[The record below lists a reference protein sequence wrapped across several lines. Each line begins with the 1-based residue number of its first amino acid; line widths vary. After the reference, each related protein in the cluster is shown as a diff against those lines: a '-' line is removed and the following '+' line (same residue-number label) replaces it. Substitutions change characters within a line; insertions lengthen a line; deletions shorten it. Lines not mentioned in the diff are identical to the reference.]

1 MINAGL
7 GLTGRAGSAAGPSL
21 GAVAADSDVRSVL
34 ADPGFRWLLATR
46 LLSQLADGV
55 LQAGLASYVLFSPE
69 KQATGA
75 RIAVSFAVL
84 LLPYSLVG
92 PFAGVLIDRW
102 RRRQILV
109 RSNVLRAGLLIPLAL
124 LVVAGNDGPL
134 FVALALASLGVN
146 RFFLSALSAGLPHVV
161 QPGRLVTANAL
172 ATTSGTVAVTAGAGL
187 GLLTRLVLGSGYG
200 AAAATVGA
208 AGACYLV
215 SALAATRLGRD
226 QLGPDAGTDTGTDTG
241 TGTDMDT
248 DTGTDTGADTSTD
261 PADQVRPAQGPSP
274 WARELAALGS
284 GIRYLYHRR
293 AARDALATLGV
304 FRMAFGVMTVV
315 IVLLERETF
324 HRPADANG
332 GLRGVAITFV
342 AVAIGVPVGAVLTP
356 GAVRRWGAGW
366 WIPGLM
372 VTAAVALLV
381 LGLPFRESP
390 LVVAGFVFGLTAQG
404 AKVSVDATVQRT
416 VDDRHRGLV
425 FALYDVLFNVAFV
438 VAAAIAAAALP
449 GSGRSA
455 PVLLGTAA
463 ALVAAG
469 TWYWRVTPR

>member
-1 MINAGL
+1 MIGAGR
-7 GLTGRAGSAAGPSL
+7 GLAGRAAWTAGPSL
-21 GAVAADSDVRSVL
+21 SAVAADSDVRSVL
-34 ADPGFRWLLATR
+34 ADRGFRWLLATR

-69 KQATGA
+69 RQATGA

-226 QLGPDAGTDTGTDTG
+226 ELGPDLDGRTDTGTDTRA
-241 TGTDMDT
+241 
-248 DTGTDTGADTSTD
+248 DTGTDTG
-261 PADQVRPAQGPSP
+261 DQVRPAQAPSP

-284 GIRYLYHRR
+284 GLRYLYHRR
-293 AARDALATLGV
+293 AARDALAALGA

-356 GAVRRWGAGW
+356 GAVRRWGAGR
-366 WIPGLM
+366 WIPALM
-372 VTAAVALLV
+372 VIAAVSLLV

-438 VAAAIAAAALP
+438 AAAAVAAAALP
-449 GSGRSA
+449 VSGRSA
-455 PVLLGTAA
+455 PVLLCTSA
-463 ALVAAG
+463 ALIAAG

>member
-1 MINAGL
+1 M
-7 GLTGRAGSAAGPSL
+7 
-21 GAVAADSDVRSVL
+21 AADSDVRSVL
-34 ADPGFRWLLATR
+34 ADRGFRWLLATR

-226 QLGPDAGTDTGTDTG
+226 QLGPDAGSDA
-241 TGTDMDT
+241 

-284 GIRYLYHRR
+284 GMRYLYHRR

-381 LGLPFRESP
+381 FGLPFRESP

-438 VAAAIAAAALP
+438 AAAAIAAAALP

-455 PVLLGTAA
+455 PVLLCTAA